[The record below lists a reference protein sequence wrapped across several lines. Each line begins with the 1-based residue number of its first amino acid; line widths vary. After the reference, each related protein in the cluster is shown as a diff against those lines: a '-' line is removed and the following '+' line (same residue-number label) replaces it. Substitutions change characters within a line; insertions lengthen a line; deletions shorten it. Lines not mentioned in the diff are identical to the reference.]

1 MKVNKLFTL
10 DADLVERLADEK
22 NQSKVVNELL
32 QEYFAMGGN
41 LEKKELITKYDETI
55 KQINKLEISTE
66 RIKLKLENI
75 AKREASVKK
84 LYSNIPEVVLDDF
97 RRFPNMDE
105 KTLMSRY
112 KNIWF
117 KYKATFEEIKEAHRE
132 FFSK

>member
-41 LEKKELITKYDETI
+41 LEKKELII
-55 KQINKLEISTE
+55 KQDEIIKEISKLEISTE
-66 RIKLKLENI
+66 QIKLKLEKI

-117 KYKATFEEIKEAHRE
+117 KYEVTFKEIKEAHRE